1 MSGLF
6 GTLHVGKSGIFAN
19 QRSIDVTSHNIANAN
34 TEGYSRQ
41 RAELQTE
48 RPFCTPSMNNAA
60 GAGQLGRGVN
70 VADIN
75 RIRDTF
81 LDYQVRIELGVQGKY
96 AGRHKFLN
104 EIENIFNEPSE
115 TGIST
120 LLGNFFDGW
129 QELSKQPHSSN
140 ARTVVAEQSKA
151 LTDELNHL
159 YGQLHKLK
167 DNAKTSIRQDLNDVN
182 SILDQMERLNEE
194 IIQVTAAGQKPNDL
208 LDRRDLLLDQLS
220 AKFGINID
228 KKGLNGIDVN
238 TKGDAGAEP
247 PDGLN
252 LIQMVKPE
260 EALRFAYI
268 SSIESKKGTDGEEIV
283 DDSGKKTYTVTY
295 YKNADMTDEKNKVE
309 MTINLSDEDYKALDK
324 SRTLWTDKS
333 GNPVGEDGNIFDKYG
348 NRIDEDGKLISENGE
363 IKYTKVEGK
372 NYDFTSADNSEFF
385 KYNQEGNLVEVN
397 EGGEA
402 STSPNVIA
410 LEKVKIPTFQP
421 STGNLNGYMSVQ
433 DDIDNQIEQLD
444 KLARTLAYAVN
455 AVHSQS
461 QDNLKDELLFFV
473 NKDKTGEEGEKEI
486 TARNITV
493 NEEILKDV
501 MKIKVGK
508 GDNPGETDGTRAL
521 AIANIMDKLIEIQ
534 NLDLSEGRQEAL
546 NAIGG
551 DWTQDEAEIWTIKG
565 NTDGMTFGGYFK
577 DMVDRLG
584 VQTQEAKRMV
594 KNQHSVLAS
603 FQQSRDAVSGVSLDE
618 EMTNLIQFQHAYQAN
633 AKLIST
639 VDELLDVVVNGL
651 KR

>member
-208 LDRRDLLLDQLS
+208 LDRRDLLLDKLS
-220 AKFGINID
+220 SKFGINIE

-238 TKGDAGAEP
+238 TKGDVEP
-247 PDGLN
+247 PTGKN
-252 LIQMVKPE
+252 FIQAVNPD
-260 EALRFAYI
+260 EAVRLAYI
-268 SSIESKKGTDGEEIV
+268 SSIEPIGTQKPGEAGE
-283 DDSGKKTYTVTY
+283 YTVTY
-295 YKNADMTDEKNKVE
+295 YKNADMTDDKNKD
-309 MTINLSDEDYKALDK
+309 TFKITLDEKQYKELDR
-324 SRTLWTDKS
+324 SRTLWTDK
-333 GNPVGEDGNIFDKYG
+333 DGNTLDKDSNVFKNSISFDKLA
-348 NRIDEDGKLISENGE
+348 I
-363 IKYTKVEGK
+363 
-372 NYDFTSADNSEFF
+372 FA
-385 KYNQEGNLVEVN
+385 
-397 EGGEA
+397 
-402 STSPNVIA
+402 
-410 LEKVKIPTFQP
+410 P

-433 DDIDNQIEQLD
+433 DDIDNQIDQLD
-444 KLARTLAYAVN
+444 KLARSLAYAVN
-455 AVHSQS
+455 FVHE
-461 QDNLKDELLFFV
+461 QDDADKISFFL
-473 NKDKTGEEGEKEI
+473 NRDGGAEDEI
-486 TARNITV
+486 TAGNITV

-501 MKIKVGK
+501 MKIKVGR
-508 GDNPGETDGTRAL
+508 GDNPGETDGARAL
-521 AIANIMDKLIEIQ
+521 AIANIMDRLIAIQ
-534 NLDLSEGRQEAL
+534 NIQLRNENGKTKTNRNQFIA
-546 NAIGG
+546 NICGG
-551 DWTQDEAEIWTIKG
+551 DIIDEAGIKTIKG
-565 NTDGMTFGGYFK
+565 NTDGMTYGGYFK

>member
-208 LDRRDLLLDQLS
+208 LDRRDLLLDKLS
-220 AKFGINID
+220 SKFGINIE

-268 SSIESKKGTDGEEIV
+268 SSISPAKAPEL
-283 DDSGKKTYTVTY
+283 GKTETYTITY
-295 YKNADMTDEKNKVE
+295 YKNADMTNDDNKVTFEITLDEKG
-309 MTINLSDEDYKALDK
+309 YKDLDR
-324 SRTLWTDKS
+324 SRTLWTNKD
-333 GNPVGEDGNIFDKYG
+333 
-348 NRIDEDGKLISENGE
+348 
-363 IKYTKVEGK
+363 
-372 NYDFTSADNSEFF
+372 
-385 KYNQEGNLVEVN
+385 
-397 EGGEA
+397 GEA
-402 STSPNVIA
+402 ILVDDKNEIVG
-410 LEKVKIPTFQP
+410 KVDKGVATPADSKIPTFQP
-421 STGNLNGYMSVQ
+421 STGNLNGYMTVQ
-433 DDIDNQIEQLD
+433 DDIDNQIVQLD

-455 AVHSQS
+455 AVHE
-461 QDNLKDELLFFV
+461 QDDTDKIDFFV
-473 NKDKTGEEGEKEI
+473 NKNEDGSYGDEDKI
-486 TARNITV
+486 TAGNITV
-493 NEEILKDV
+493 NEAILKDV

-521 AIANIMDKLIEIQ
+521 AIANLMDKLIAIQ
-534 NLDLSEGRQEAL
+534 NLDLSQGRKDAL
-546 NAIGG
+546 EAIGG
-551 DWTQDEAEIWTIKG
+551 GEMIPDEAEILTLKG
-565 NTDGMTFGGYFK
+565 STDGMTFGGYFK

>member
-238 TKGDAGAEP
+238 TKGDVEP
-247 PDGLN
+247 PTGKN
-252 LIQMVKPE
+252 FIQAVNPD
-260 EALRFAYI
+260 EAVRLAYI
-268 SSIESKKGTDGEEIV
+268 SSIEPIGTQKPGEAGE
-283 DDSGKKTYTVTY
+283 YTVTY
-295 YKNADMTDEKNKVE
+295 YKNADMTDDKNKD
-309 MTINLSDEDYKALDK
+309 TFKITLDEKQYKELDR
-324 SRTLWTDKS
+324 SRTLWTDK
-333 GNPVGEDGNIFDKYG
+333 DGNTLDKDSNVFKNSISFDKLA
-348 NRIDEDGKLISENGE
+348 I
-363 IKYTKVEGK
+363 
-372 NYDFTSADNSEFF
+372 FA
-385 KYNQEGNLVEVN
+385 
-397 EGGEA
+397 
-402 STSPNVIA
+402 
-410 LEKVKIPTFQP
+410 P

-433 DDIDNQIEQLD
+433 DDIDNQIDQLD
-444 KLARTLAYAVN
+444 KLARSLAYAVN
-455 AVHSQS
+455 FVHE
-461 QDNLKDELLFFV
+461 QDDADKISFFL
-473 NKDKTGEEGEKEI
+473 NRDGGAEDEI
-486 TARNITV
+486 TAGNITV

-501 MKIKVGK
+501 MKIKVGR
-508 GDNPGETDGTRAL
+508 GDNPGETDGARAL
-521 AIANIMDKLIEIQ
+521 AIANIMDRLIAIQ
-534 NLDLSEGRQEAL
+534 NIQLRNENGKTKTNRNQFIA
-546 NAIGG
+546 NICGG
-551 DWTQDEAEIWTIKG
+551 DIIDEAGIKTIKG
-565 NTDGMTFGGYFK
+565 NTDGMTYGGYFK

>member
-19 QRSIDVTSHNIANAN
+19 QRSIDVTSHNISNAN

-208 LDRRDLLLDQLS
+208 LDRRDLLLDKLS
-220 AKFGINID
+220 SKFGINIE

-268 SSIESKKGTDGEEIV
+268 SSISPAKAPELRKTE
-283 DDSGKKTYTVTY
+283 TYTITY
-295 YKNADMTDEKNKVE
+295 YKNADMTNDDNKVTFEITLDEKG
-309 MTINLSDEDYKALDK
+309 YKDLDR
-324 SRTLWTDKS
+324 SRTLWTNKD
-333 GNPVGEDGNIFDKYG
+333 GEALLVGKDSNEVIGKVVKDGNTWELKKVDK
-348 NRIDEDGKLISENGE
+348 DGKVQAETL
-363 IKYTKVEGK
+363 
-372 NYDFTSADNSEFF
+372 D
-385 KYNQEGNLVEVN
+385 
-397 EGGEA
+397 
-402 STSPNVIA
+402 
-410 LEKVKIPTFQP
+410 LEKVKLPTFQP

-455 AVHSQS
+455 AVHE
-461 QDNLKDELLFFV
+461 QDDVPQVAFFV
-473 NKDKTGEEGEKEI
+473 NKGKDGKIGDEHEI
-486 TARNITV
+486 TAGNITV
-493 NEEILKDV
+493 NKEILEDV

-508 GDNPGETDGTRAL
+508 SDNPGETDGTRAL

-534 NLDLSEGRQEAL
+534 NLDLKNMDRENFIKKLCKSKMEP
-546 NAIGG
+546 
-551 DWTQDEAEIWTIKG
+551 DEAGILTLQAS
-565 NTDGMTFGGYFK
+565 TDGMTFGGYFK

>member
-1 MSGLF
+1 
-6 GTLHVGKSGIFAN
+6 
-19 QRSIDVTSHNIANAN
+19 
-34 TEGYSRQ
+34 
-41 RAELQTE
+41 
-48 RPFCTPSMNNAA
+48 
-60 GAGQLGRGVN
+60 
-70 VADIN
+70 
-75 RIRDTF
+75 
-81 LDYQVRIELGVQGKY
+81 
-96 AGRHKFLN
+96 
-104 EIENIFNEPSE
+104 
-115 TGIST
+115 
-120 LLGNFFDGW
+120 
-129 QELSKQPHSSN
+129 
-140 ARTVVAEQSKA
+140 
-151 LTDELNHL
+151 
-159 YGQLHKLK
+159 
-167 DNAKTSIRQDLNDVN
+167 
-182 SILDQMERLNEE
+182 ERLNEE

-247 PDGLN
+247 PGGLN

-268 SSIESKKGTDGEEIV
+268 SSISPAEPPEGAAKEK
-283 DDSGKKTYTVTY
+283 YTITY
-295 YKNADMTDEKNKVE
+295 YKNGDMTNDDNKVTFEITLDEKG
-309 MTINLSDEDYKALDK
+309 YKDLDR

-333 GNPVGEDGNIFDKYG
+333 GNPVNAGGEVVEVK
-348 NRIDEDGKLISENGE
+348 DGKVDL
-363 IKYTKVEGK
+363 K
-372 NYDFTSADNSEFF
+372 NN
-385 KYNQEGNLVEVN
+385 
-397 EGGEA
+397 
-402 STSPNVIA
+402 
-410 LEKVKIPTFQP
+410 KIPTFQP

-473 NKDKTGEEGEKEI
+473 NKDKIAGGGYGAENKI
-486 TARNITV
+486 TAGNITV

-521 AIANIMDKLIEIQ
+521 AIANIMDKLIAIQ
-534 NLDLSEGRQEAL
+534 NLKLDGADKTTRANFVKQ
-546 NAIGG
+546 IGG
-551 DWTQDEAEIWTIKG
+551 EWAKDEAGILTLKG
-565 NTDGMTFGGYFK
+565 TTDGMTFGGYFK

-618 EMTNLIQFQHAYQAN
+618 EMTNLI
-633 AKLIST
+633 
-639 VDELLDVVVNGL
+639 
-651 KR
+651 

>member
-48 RPFCTPSMNNAA
+48 RPFCTPSMNNAV

-208 LDRRDLLLDQLS
+208 LDRRDLLLDKLS
-220 AKFGINID
+220 SKFGINIE

-238 TKGDAGAEP
+238 TKGDAEP
-247 PDGLN
+247 PGGLN

-268 SSIESKKGTDGEEIV
+268 SSISPAEGVNPGEKG
-283 DDSGKKTYTVTY
+283 KYTITY
-295 YKNADMTDEKNKVE
+295 YKNADMTNDDNKVTFEITLDEKG
-309 MTINLSDEDYKALDK
+309 YKDLDR
-324 SRTLWTDKS
+324 SRTLWTNKNGEAVLIAEDK
-333 GNPVGEDGNIFDKYG
+333 NEIVGKVDKHGNIVSK
-348 NRIDEDGKLISENGE
+348 DGGVLLK
-363 IKYTKVEGK
+363 
-372 NYDFTSADNSEFF
+372 
-385 KYNQEGNLVEVN
+385 
-397 EGGEA
+397 
-402 STSPNVIA
+402 
-410 LEKVKIPTFQP
+410 KVKIPTFQP
-421 STGNLNGYMSVQ
+421 STGNLNGYMTVQ
-433 DDIDNQIEQLD
+433 DDIDNQIVQLN
-444 KLARTLAYAVN
+444 KLARSLAYAVN

-461 QDNLKDELLFFV
+461 ETYSDNDLFFV

-486 TARNITV
+486 TAGNITV

-534 NLDLSEGRQEAL
+534 NLKLDGADKTTRANFVKQ
-546 NAIGG
+546 IGG
-551 DWTQDEAEIWTIKG
+551 EWAKDEAGILTLQG
-565 NTDGMTFGGYFK
+565 TTDGMTFGGYFK

>member
-75 RIRDTF
+75 RIRDNF

-208 LDRRDLLLDQLS
+208 LDRRDLLLDKLS
-220 AKFGINID
+220 AKFGINIE

-238 TKGDAGAEP
+238 TKGDAEP

-268 SSIESKKGTDGEEIV
+268 SSIEDNKDGTYKI
-283 DDSGKKTYTVTY
+283 TY

-309 MTINLSDEDYKALDK
+309 MTIKLSDDDYKALDK

-333 GNPVGEDGNIFDKYG
+333 GNPVGEDGNILDKYG
-348 NRIDEDGKLISENGE
+348 NRIDEDGNLISEDGNL
-363 IKYTKVEGK
+363 I
-372 NYDFTSADNSEFF
+372 SEDG
-385 KYNQEGNLVEVN
+385 NLISEDGNLISEDGNLVEVDEKGN
-397 EGGEA
+397 A
-402 STSPNVIA
+402 ITPSNVIA
-410 LEKVKIPTFQP
+410 LEKVKLPTFQP

-461 QDNLKDELLFFV
+461 ETYSDNDLFFV
-473 NKDKTGEEGEKEI
+473 NKNEGGKESDI
-486 TARNITV
+486 TAGNITV
-493 NEEILKDV
+493 NEAILKDV
-501 MKIKVGK
+501 MKIKVGR
-508 GDNPGETDGTRAL
+508 GENPGETDGTRAL

-534 NLDLSEGRQEAL
+534 NLDLKSMDRKNFITTLCNGAMK
-546 NAIGG
+546 
-551 DWTQDEAEIWTIKG
+551 TDEAGILTLEAS
-565 NTDGMTFGGYFK
+565 TDGMTFGGYFK

>member
-6 GTLHVGKSGIFAN
+6 GTMHVGKSGIFAN
-19 QRSIDVTSHNIANAN
+19 QGSIDVTSHNIANAN

-48 RPFCTPSMNNAA
+48 RPFCTPSMNNVA

-70 VADIN
+70 IADIN

-81 LDYQVRIELGVQGKY
+81 LDYQVRVELGVQGKY
-96 AGRHKFLN
+96 DGRYKFLN

-159 YGQLHKLK
+159 YEQLHKLK
-167 DNAKTSIRQDLNDVN
+167 DNAKNSIKQDLNDVN

-194 IIQVTAAGQKPNDL
+194 IVQVTAAGQKPNDL

-220 AKFGINID
+220 SKFGINID

-238 TKGDAGAEP
+238 TKGDSKAEP
-247 PDGLN
+247 PTGMN
-252 LIQMVKPE
+252 FIQAVDPDE
-260 EALRFAYI
+260 VARLAYI
-268 SSIESKKGTDGEEIV
+268 SDIKPDGKHKPGEKGTYII
-283 DDSGKKTYTVTY
+283 TY
-295 YKNADMTDEKNKVE
+295 YKNADMTDDKNKVE
-309 MTINLSDEDYKALDK
+309 MTIELNESDYKALDR
-324 SRTLWTDKS
+324 SRTLWTDKK
-333 GNPVGEDGNIFDKYG
+333 GNPVDKNG
-348 NRIDEDGKLISENGE
+348 TKIEVVNGKVNLGINKIS
-363 IKYTKVEGK
+363 
-372 NYDFTSADNSEFF
+372 
-385 KYNQEGNLVEVN
+385 
-397 EGGEA
+397 
-402 STSPNVIA
+402 
-410 LEKVKIPTFQP
+410 TFQP

-433 DDIDNQIEQLD
+433 DDIDNQIDQLN
-444 KLARTLAYAVN
+444 KLSRSIAYAVN

-461 QDNLKDELLFFV
+461 DKYSGKDLFFI
-473 NKDKTGEEGEKEI
+473 NKDGGKEDEI
-486 TARNITV
+486 TAGNITI
-493 NEEILKDV
+493 NKEILEDV
-501 MKIKVGK
+501 MKIKVGV
-508 GDNPGETDGTRAL
+508 GDNPGETDGKRAL
-521 AIANIMDKLIEIQ
+521 AMANLMNKLISIQ
-534 NLDLSEGRQEAL
+534 NLELEGKGRKDFI
-546 NAIGG
+546 NDICGG
-551 DWTQDEAEIWTIKG
+551 WYEDEAGINTIKG
-565 NTDGMTFGGYFK
+565 TTDGMTYGGYFK
-577 DMVDRLG
+577 DTVDRLG

-594 KNQHSVLAS
+594 KNQYTVLAS
-603 FQQSRDAVSGVSLDE
+603 FQQSRDRVSGVSLDE

-633 AKLIST
+633 AKIIST

>member
-268 SSIESKKGTDGEEIV
+268 SSISPAEGVNPGEKG
-283 DDSGKKTYTVTY
+283 KYTITY
-295 YKNADMTDEKNKVE
+295 YKNADMTNDDNKVTFEITLDEKG
-309 MTINLSDEDYKALDK
+309 YKDLDR
-324 SRTLWTDKS
+324 SRTLWTNKNGEALLVGKDSNGIIGKVVKKGDTWELIKVDK
-333 GNPVGEDGNIFDKYG
+333 
-348 NRIDEDGKLISENGE
+348 DGKVGDLIKPES
-363 IKYTKVEGK
+363 T
-372 NYDFTSADNSEFF
+372 
-385 KYNQEGNLVEVN
+385 EVK
-397 EGGEA
+397 
-402 STSPNVIA
+402 
-410 LEKVKIPTFQP
+410 LPTFQP

-461 QDNLKDELLFFV
+461 DKNLDDEFLFFV
-473 NKDKTGEEGEKEI
+473 NKNEDGSYGLEENI
-486 TARNITV
+486 TAGNITV
-493 NEEILKDV
+493 NEEILEDV

-508 GDNPGETDGTRAL
+508 GYNPGETDGTRAL

-534 NLDLSEGRQEAL
+534 NLKLDGADKTTRANFVKQ
-546 NAIGG
+546 IGG
-551 DWTQDEAEIWTIKG
+551 EWAKDEAGILTLQG
-565 NTDGMTFGGYFK
+565 TTDGMTFGGYFK